1 MPMSKAKKNEERM
14 MIFIDSMSEMEQKMR
29 RFEDVVRSPDLTV
42 LRADPTIGFIEA
54 YLSDPKYESNP
65 IHILAGWAGAVLYG
79 AKLDLISVSLH
90 DRPPTEEE
98 MYRVI
103 DIFWEDS
110 SFVIVHE
117 PTEDET
123 LDGRRYKRCLQAYTL
138 SPL

>member
-1 MPMSKAKKNEERM
+1 MNKANKSEGHKTL
-14 MIFIDSMSEMEQKMR
+14 FIDSMPGMKQKMR
-29 RFEDVVRSPDLTV
+29 RFEDVINSPDLAV
-42 LRADPTIGFIEA
+42 LRADPTVGFMEA
-54 YLSDPKYESNP
+54 YLSDPKYESYS
-65 IHILAGWAGAVLYG
+65 IHILAGWAAAVLYG

-103 DIFWEDS
+103 DIFWEDC

-117 PTEDET
+117 PTEDDA

-138 SPL
+138 SPQ